1 MPDIETILSRTG
13 GIFDSLTRDC
23 KEIPEDIFFTQPADK
38 WSIAQN
44 LQHLILT
51 TRTTTFAFKAPRF
64 LLKWLAGK
72 PNRQSRS
79 YDELVA
85 KYKSKLQQGG
95 KAPPRF
101 TPKGIA
107 KDFGKES
114 LLEKWSKANE
124 AYTSSLKSN
133 WVDKDLDRFIVKHP
147 LLGRITMREL
157 AYFTMYHTLHHHQI
171 IQDRL
176 PH

>member
-1 MPDIETILSRTG
+1 MPDIETILSRTSE
-13 GIFDSLTRDC
+13 IFESLTRDC
-23 KEIPEDIFFTQPADK
+23 KEIPEDIFFTQPQEK

-44 LQHLILT
+44 IQHLILT

-72 PNRQSRS
+72 PNRRSRS

-85 KYKSKLQQGG
+85 KYKLKLQQGG
-95 KAPPRF
+95 KAPRRF
-101 TPKGIA
+101 TPQVFEKGS
-107 KDFGKES
+107 GKES
-114 LLEKWSKANE
+114 LLKKWKQATDS
-124 AYTSSLKSN
+124 YLSSLKSN
-133 WVDKDLDRFIVKHP
+133 WVDKDLDQYIVKHP

-157 AYFTMYHTLHHHQI
+157 AYFTMYHTIHHQQI
-171 IQDRL
+171 IHDRL